1 MNTITK
7 FTAVAV
13 CALTLAACGG
23 GNEHYTITPSVSGG
37 GGTVDPSRDFLA
49 PPDVNITFLLTPD
62 AGYAVASVGGTCGGT
77 LDGNLYTT
85 NAITDDC
92 TVVAT
97 FAAVN
102 KSLTFHYET
111 QPDPG
116 NSAGFLKL
124 LNQEGAKGYSY
135 LFDNNNNY
143 SNTHG
148 LDDLPG
154 YSLPFVNDGSGQAYS
169 YELLKMPGNMADFI
183 TQANAEGARGYR
195 YDATVGGLLETDI
208 NNNLP
213 TTYTLGGAGI
223 LYRKDSGSS
232 ATYTY
237 ALEPAT
243 NNVSDQVV
251 QANQRGQSG
260 YLLILPQIARVEV
273 VGIDLYNLYMKNNA
287 SNAVYAYEV
296 NAEAA
301 ISSDFLA
308 RLNSEGG
315 RGYRTLPGAWWIYVK
330 DQSQNAT
337 FAYQSAPENLTIDQ
351 MNSYGMQG
359 YAYWGQYIG
368 SVDGNRTGAYYY
380 IKANNC
386 KGLLCTVSNPAVRNF
401 VAW

>member
-37 GGTVDPSRDFLA
+37 GGTIDPSRDFLA
-49 PPDVNITFLLTPD
+49 PPDVNLTFLLTPD

-77 LDGNLYTT
+77 LNGNLYTT

-97 FAAVN
+97 FAAVS
-102 KSLTFHYET
+102 KALTFRYET

-116 NSAGFLKL
+116 NSVDFLKL

-143 SNTHG
+143 YNTHG
-148 LDDLPG
+148 LDDLRD
-154 YSLPFVNDGSGQAYS
+154 YSLPFVNDGSGQVYS
-169 YELLKMPGNMADFI
+169 YELLNVPGNMADFI
-183 TQANAEGARGYR
+183 TQANEEGARGYR
-195 YDATVGGLLETDI
+195 YDAIVGWVFVMDI

-213 TTYTLGGAGI
+213 TTYTLGAGI
-223 LYRKDSGSS
+223 LYRKDSSSS

-243 NNVSDQVV
+243 DNVSDQVV
-251 QANQRGQSG
+251 QASQRGQSG
-260 YLLILPQIARVEV
+260 YLLILPRIARVSV
-273 VGIDLYNLYMKNNA
+273 NGADLYNLYVKNNS
-287 SNAVYAYEV
+287 SNAVYVYESNTSV
-296 NAEAA
+296 TLDKEL
-301 ISSDFLA
+301 LA
-308 RLNSEGG
+308 QLNSEGAK
-315 RGYRTLPGAWWIYVK
+315 GYRTLPGNWRIYVK

-337 FAYQSAPENLTIDQ
+337 FAYQSAPENLTLDQ

-359 YAYWGQYIG
+359 YAYWGQYA
-368 SVDGNRTGAYYY
+368 GNTANAYYY
-380 IKANNC
+380 VKANNC
-386 KGLLCTVSNPAVRNF
+386 KGLLCTVSNPAVRNS